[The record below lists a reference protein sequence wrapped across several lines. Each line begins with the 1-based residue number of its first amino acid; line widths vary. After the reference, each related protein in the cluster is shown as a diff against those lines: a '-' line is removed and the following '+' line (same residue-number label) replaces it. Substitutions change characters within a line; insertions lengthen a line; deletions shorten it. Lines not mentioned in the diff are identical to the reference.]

1 MPQFAQRKD
10 VSQEDFVSGGNN
22 LVILLVQLDDERM
35 EQMSNMTLMKET
47 ITTVEKEM
55 KSLARKAMDTESE
68 LGRQKAEN
76 NSLR

>member
-1 MPQFAQRKD
+1 
-10 VSQEDFVSGGNN
+10 
-22 LVILLVQLDDERM
+22 M

-68 LGRQKAEN
+68 LGGQKAEN

>member
-1 MPQFAQRKD
+1 M
-10 VSQEDFVSGGNN
+10 SLWEDFVSGGSN

>member
-1 MPQFAQRKD
+1 MSLLRDNVFSD
-10 VSQEDFVSGGNN
+10 GSN

>member
-1 MPQFAQRKD
+1 M
-10 VSQEDFVSGGNN
+10 SLQEDYWNVFSDGSNF
-22 LVILLVQLDDERM
+22 VILLVQLDDERM

-68 LGRQKAEN
+68 LGRQKVEN